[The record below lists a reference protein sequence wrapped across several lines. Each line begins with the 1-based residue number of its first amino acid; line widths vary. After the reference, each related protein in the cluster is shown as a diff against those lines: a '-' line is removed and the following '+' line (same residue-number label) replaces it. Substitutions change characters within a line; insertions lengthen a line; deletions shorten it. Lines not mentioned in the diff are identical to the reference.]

1 MTRDEVADLMRQLD
15 EIVGPIEGDDPKV
28 LKRVRIL
35 DAAEALFIRQGY
47 VKTSMDE
54 VAREAGVAKGTLYL
68 YFNKK
73 ADLILAAIGREK
85 RKYVSGLMDIFDEAL
100 PAEDRMR
107 RWLVAVI
114 LAVTKMP
121 LSGRIMAGGEL
132 TALMDDLPPA
142 IKSQTDRNRDTFVVP
157 MIEELVGNHTWTP
170 AELRDRA
177 DVLISLGMLATVPA
191 QPHLLRDM
199 TPERYAEL
207 LADIVVT
214 GLSRKDNDQ

>member
-1 MTRDEVADLMRQLD
+1 MTRGEVTDLMRQLD
-15 EIVGPIEGDDPKV
+15 EIVGPVEGDDPKV

-85 RKYVSGLMDIFDEAL
+85 RNYIQGLMDVFDESL
-100 PAEDRMR
+100 PAEYRMR
-107 RWLVAVI
+107 RWIVAVL
-114 LAVTKMP
+114 LAGTKMP
-121 LSGRIMAGGEL
+121 LTGRIMAAGEL
-132 TALMDDLPPA
+132 GALMDDLPPP
-142 IKSQTDRNRDTFVVP
+142 IQGQSDRNRDTFVVP
-157 MIEELVGNHTWTP
+157 MIEEMVGPHSWTP

-177 DVLISLGMLATVPA
+177 DVLISLGLLATVPA

-199 TPERYAEL
+199 TPERYADI
-207 LADIVVT
+207 LADIVVN
-214 GLSRKDNDQ
+214 GISRKDNDQ

>member
-1 MTRDEVADLMRQLD
+1 MTRGEVTDLMRQLD

-35 DAAEALFIRQGY
+35 DAAESLFIRQGY

-85 RKYVSGLMDIFDEAL
+85 RNYMQGLMDVFDESL
-100 PAEDRMR
+100 PAEHRMR
-107 RWLVAVI
+107 RWLVAVL
-114 LAVTKMP
+114 LAGTKMP
-121 LSGRIMAGGEL
+121 LTGRIMGGGEL
-132 TALMDDLPPA
+132 GALMHDLPPA
-142 IKSQTDRNRDTFVVP
+142 ILGQTDRNRDAFIAP
-157 MIEELVGNHTWTP
+157 LIEDMVGPHSWTP

-177 DVLISLGMLATVPA
+177 DVLISLGLLATVPA

-199 TPERYAEL
+199 TPERYAEI